1 MKSIMMLFT
10 ILMGG
15 LLFFGC
21 SNKEPKP
28 EMHTVST
35 AAKQTAEKEDAS
47 YVTEF
52 SFNKGSAVLTE
63 NAKSDLRKVISD
75 AKQNAK
81 IKEVKVITWS
91 DSEYPSSEI
100 KKLSSADRD
109 LVKKRNNAIRDYVKS
124 YSDGLDVDTYSMA
137 ERPGMLQEMFNTSDA
152 RIKKSMQDA
161 GIATT
166 ETSGSTA
173 PKSSKSVVMVVTE

>member
-1 MKSIMMLFT
+1 MRSFL
-10 ILMGG
+10 ILSAFLMSGS
-15 LLFFGC
+15 LILGC

-28 EMHTVST
+28 ETYKVST

-52 SFNKGSAVLTE
+52 SFKKGSAVLTE
-63 NAKSDLRKVISD
+63 NAKSDLRKVITD

-100 KKLSSADRD
+100 KKLSSTERD

-124 YSDGLDVDTYSMA
+124 YSEGLDVDTYSMA
-137 ERPGMLQEMFNTSDA
+137 ERPSMLQEMFNTSDA

-166 ETSGSTA
+166 DSAGMTA

>member
-1 MKSIMMLFT
+1 MKS
-10 ILMGG
+10 LMIFSAFLMSGSIF
-15 LLFFGC
+15 LGC
-21 SNKEPKP
+21 TNKEPKP

-35 AAKQTAEKEDAS
+35 AAKHTAEKEDAS

-52 SFNKGSAVLTE
+52 SFKKGSAILTE
-63 NAKSDLRKVISD
+63 NAKGDLRRVISD

-91 DSEYPSSEI
+91 DSEYPSSEA
-100 KKLSSADRD
+100 KKLSSAERD

-124 YSDGLDVDTYSMA
+124 YSEGVDVDTYSMA

-166 ETSGSTA
+166 GSA
-173 PKSSKSVVMVVTE
+173 GRAAAKSSKSVVMVVTE